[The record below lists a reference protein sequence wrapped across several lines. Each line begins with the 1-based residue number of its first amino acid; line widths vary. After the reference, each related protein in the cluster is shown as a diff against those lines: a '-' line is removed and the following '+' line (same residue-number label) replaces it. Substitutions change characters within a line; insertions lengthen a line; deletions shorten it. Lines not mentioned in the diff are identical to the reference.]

1 MTPLCVLCFPSL
13 GVGMFSSDVVKMLVD
28 EKVYCMLVW
37 EECLNML
44 FLQKK

>member
-1 MTPLCVLCFPSL
+1 
-13 GVGMFSSDVVKMLVD
+13 MFSSDVIKMLVD